1 LTVSTADVVA
11 AVRSSRSSRP
21 ALYEG
26 DDARPAAVLVAI
38 ADDADGQAGVLLTR
52 RSRRLRNHSGEMSFP
67 GGRID
72 PGESPEDAAVREALE
87 EVALDPSVVEVVGT
101 LDHLATVVSRSY
113 IVPVVARLPA
123 QFDLPAASPDE
134 VERVLWVPL
143 GELVRADTYRVE
155 RWGEPPTSRLL
166 YFFELDDETVWGATA
181 SVLRD
186 LLDRLA

>member
-1 LTVSTADVVA
+1 MTVSTADVVA